1 MRSFNYLLYF
11 ITCRRCCLGQ
21 ILVEPPTIYWQA
33 EAHRLPHH
41 SSYDYLVLKLSRRFY
56 WMCVAISD
64 NSLMLDV
71 WQPLLLALLHVY
83 SLSWS
88 LLPAM
93 THGKSDCFE
102 KGRLFCALICQTKMY
117 WIWVV
122 RKLEK
127 GKKNRGWHCSLLIKI
142 KQTFGTRLVYSCAAS
157 YYHLQVAT
165 INLLRMAVW
174 GKQRLGNPNMI
185 NGLFF
190 TPSASS
196 K

>member
-1 MRSFNYLLYF
+1 MLPQSNLSWAANDLL
-11 ITCRRCCLGQ
+11 TGWGSQ
-21 ILVEPPTIYWQA
+21 IAP
-33 EAHRLPHH
+33 
-41 SSYDYLVLKLSRRFY
+41 SLKLRLSGARVEY
-56 WMCVAISD
+56 TI
-64 NSLMLDV
+64 LLDV
-71 WQPLLLALLHVY
+71 WQSQTILWCSMCDNLSSWRY
-83 SLSWS
+83 SMFISLSWS
-88 LLPAM
+88 LLPAK
-93 THGKSDCFE
+93 THSKSNCFE
-102 KGRLFCALICQTKMY
+102 KSRLFCALICRQKMY

-127 GKKNRGWHCSLLIKI
+127 GKKKSWLTLCSLLNKI